1 MVKTVQ
7 IQSRHKNFLKWL
19 RNNIIRLFN
28 IWSPYGRH
36 NGCKQYNM
44 IKISTP
50 IIIEHNDNYI
60 TVTTVHALTSI
71 FFLIYERDFLCIFNY
86 LWTLIPHCGTF
97 HKVNQGFKKS
107 QNTIYKEA
115 YCWASLLTGYL
126 VIIFENTSKSV
137 HNAVYTFQFCL
148 PLNRVFT
155 SNTFHTKR
163 IFAYLLI
170 FAFCYIEIGNGK
182 EV

>member
-7 IQSRHKNFLKWL
+7 IQSRHKHFLKWL
-19 RNNIIRLFN
+19 KNNTKRLFN

-44 IKISTP
+44 IKINTP

-86 LWTLIPHCGTF
+86 LWSLWTPHCGTF

-107 QNTIYKEA
+107 QYTIYKEA
-115 YCWASLLTGYL
+115 YCWASLLTCYL
-126 VIIFENTSKSV
+126 AIIFENTSKTV
-137 HNAVYTFQFCL
+137 HNAVYTFQIC
-148 PLNRVFT
+148 FT
-155 SNTFHTKR
+155 VTS
-163 IFAYLLI
+163 LLLTPFI
-170 FAFCYIEIGNGK
+170 QNEFLLFKLCYIKIGNGK